1 MGDWRAT
8 VRLRHWRKR
17 LTFKAVKIEKLS
29 NRQNW
34 RKTNLAKTDR
44 NGLDPS
50 RWCLVCQVATA
61 RLRKENSWEGVLIPM
76 IMSWKH
82 VSNILPLPI
91 NTGSWNEGEGA
102 RKTLGLLPPTPPPL
116 ILNICFDSNPR
127 IWSGIYTWPHLI
139 TPWHHSI
146 NITEPNPSVKHVL
159 GP

>member
-17 LTFKAVKIEKLS
+17 LTFKAVRIEKLS
-29 NRQNW
+29 MRQNW

-61 RLRKENSWEGVLIPM
+61 RLKGENSWEGVLIPM

-91 NTGSWNEGEGA
+91 NTGSWNEGEGS
-102 RKTLGLLPPTPPPL
+102 RKTLGLPPPTPPPPL
-116 ILNICFDSNPR
+116 ILNICFDSNPK
-127 IWSGIYTWPHLI
+127 ILSGIYTWPHLI
-139 TPWHHSI
+139 HLDI
-146 NITEPNPSVKHVL
+146 IVL
-159 GP
+159 ILQSPIQV